1 MAQKVFPWTDTE
13 VQAFLSLVA
22 DGRIQSELDDTVRN
36 VCVSMDLSQ
45 QMLSQGYHRSAKQCR
60 EKLKK
65 LKCDYRKIRNGRS
78 GAVRTS
84 WRWYNQVDAIY
95 GHWPANN
102 GRESG
107 GIDSAK
113 MGPDQLAEDGES
125 CFLLTQ
131 CFFVVFFANNVRLM

>member
-36 VCVSMDLSQ
+36 VRVSMDLSQ

-78 GAVRTS
+78 GGVRTS